1 MNSESEFQL
10 NKRHIARHFAR
21 AAASYDRVAVLQRE
35 IGERLSERLEV
46 LKLVPAQVLDV
57 GCGTGHLTRAL
68 ARRYAKATV
77 YGLDIAPPLL
87 RVARGKRGW
96 FSRSAFVAGDAERL
110 PIASD
115 SVDLLVSNLALQ
127 WCELEAA
134 FPEFLRVLRPGGA
147 VFFTTFGPDTLHELR
162 AAWAAVDSD
171 VHVHRF
177 LDMHDVGDALA
188 RAGFADAVMDVERL
202 TLEYADPREVLRDL
216 KALGANNAAGRRAP
230 GLLGKDR
237 FQRFLDAYAAQRVGG
252 KIPASY
258 EVVFGHAWAPA
269 QKPVSRRRA
278 DGHIAVPLSSLRRR
292 P

>member
-1 MNSESEFQL
+1 MKAEDEFQL

-35 IGERLSERLEV
+35 IGERLLERLDIV
-46 LKLVPAQVLDV
+46 KLVPTRVLDV
-57 GCGTGHLTRAL
+57 GCGTGHLARAL
-68 ARRYAKATV
+68 TRRYAKAAV
-77 YGLDIAPPLL
+77 YGLDIAPALL
-87 RVARGKRGW
+87 RVARRRRSW

-115 SVDLLVSNLALQ
+115 SIDLLISNLALQ
-127 WCELEAA
+127 WCELDTA

-147 VFFTTFGPDTLHELR
+147 VFFTTFGPDTLRELR
-162 AAWAAVDSD
+162 AAWAAVDRE

-188 RAGFADAVMDVERL
+188 RAGFADAVMDVERM
-202 TLEYADPREVLRDL
+202 TLEYAEPREVLRDL

-230 GLLGKDR
+230 GLLGKEK
-237 FQRFLDAYAAQRVGG
+237 FQRFLAAYAAQRVGG

-269 QKPVSRRRA
+269 QKPLSRRRA
-278 DGHIAVPLSSLRRR
+278 DGQIAVPLSSLRRR

>member
-1 MNSESEFQL
+1 MKSESEFQL

-21 AAASYDRVAVLQRE
+21 AAGSYDRVAVLQRE
-35 IGERLSERLEV
+35 IGDRLLERLEIV
-46 LKLVPAQVLDV
+46 RLAPARVLDA
-57 GCGTGHLTRAL
+57 GCGTGHVTRAL
-68 ARRYAKATV
+68 ARRYAQATV
-77 YGLDIAPPLL
+77 CGLDIAPALL
-87 RVARGKRGW
+87 RVAQRKRGW

-115 SVDLLVSNLALQ
+115 SVDLLLSNLALQ

-134 FPEFLRVLRPGGA
+134 FAEFLRVLRPGGA
-147 VFFTTFGPDTLHELR
+147 VFFTTFGPDTLRELR

-188 RAGFADAVMDVERL
+188 RAGFADAVMDVERM

-216 KALGANNAAGRRAP
+216 KALGANNAAGQRAP
-230 GLLGKDR
+230 GLLGKEK
-237 FQRFLDAYAAQRVGG
+237 FQRFVDAYAAQRVGG

-269 QKPVSRRRA
+269 QKPTSRRGA
-278 DGHIAVPLSSLRRR
+278 DGHVRVPLSSLRRR
-292 P
+292 S